1 MWLQLGSDMVT
12 PFLFLSS
19 QLLGPL
25 GYIYLHWLL
34 FFAILLALQSLNL
47 FISAALLFSS
57 GFSLFFAMLPC
68 LLFNPL
74 SIIYQRLIF
83 AHLCSSGFLAYNKSV
98 TWSHSPTLLF
108 CPQVQVLHCGSPVK
122 CWLKP
127 NLSGVVSLLQCRIW
141 TMDFMLFEA
150 MLFTCCN

>member
-19 QLLGPL
+19 QLFGSV
-25 GYIYLHWLL
+25 GYIYPHWLL
-34 FFAILLALQSLNL
+34 FFAILLALQSLKL

-68 LLFNPL
+68 LQSPKLYI
-74 SIIYQRLIF
+74 S
-83 AHLCSSGFLAYNKSV
+83 ATHLCPSYLFVRFPTISQ
-98 TWSHSPTLLF
+98 SHDHTAQPSYSA
-108 CPQVQVLHCGSPVK
+108 PQVHVLHCGSPFK

-127 NLSGVVSLLQCRIW
+127 NLSGVVSLRQCRIW
-141 TMDFMLFEA
+141 TMDIMLFEA

>member
-19 QLLGPL
+19 QLLGPV
-25 GYIYLHWLL
+25 GYIYTYHISRCS
-34 FFAILLALQSLNL
+34 FAILLALQSLKL

-68 LLFNPL
+68 LQSPKLYI
-74 SIIYQRLIF
+74 S
-83 AHLCSSGFLAYNKSV
+83 ATHLCSSLFVRFPTISQ
-98 TWSHSPTLLF
+98 SHDHTAQPFYSA
-108 CPQVQVLHCGSPVK
+108 PQVHVLHCGSPVK

-127 NLSGVVSLLQCRIW
+127 NLSGVVSLLQRRIW
-141 TMDFMLFEA
+141 TMDIMLFEA